1 VWSGSGSATL
11 ASLSLSLSL
20 GEWLKVG
27 HFLLPLDRPEEAYSA
42 AEPVAEAA
50 VGGEG
55 ASLVLSFFAVANVAV
70 YHVFM

>member
-1 VWSGSGSATL
+1 
-11 ASLSLSLSL
+11 
-20 GEWLKVG
+20 VG